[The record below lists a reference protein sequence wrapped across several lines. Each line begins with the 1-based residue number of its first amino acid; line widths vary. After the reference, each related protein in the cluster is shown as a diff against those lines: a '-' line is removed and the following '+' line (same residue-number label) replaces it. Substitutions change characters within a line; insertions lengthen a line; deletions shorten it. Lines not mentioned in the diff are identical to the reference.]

1 MQEIPASDF
10 LQPWICRP
18 PVHRDLVYV
27 LDDIDEAY
35 VLGVCGEIP
44 YFVEGFAEAVGC
56 FMEDVG
62 PLREDVIGRQCA
74 VVRLELDAHLDFV
87 QVAAGLQ
94 IVEDLLVEGRPVGDG
109 AVE

>member
-1 MQEIPASDF
+1 
-10 LQPWICRP
+10 
-18 PVHRDLVYV
+18 
-27 LDDIDEAY
+27 
-35 VLGVCGEIP
+35 
-44 YFVEGFAEAVGC
+44 
-56 FMEDVG
+56 MEDVG